1 MKKVLILNAL
11 IWGAVILVTS
21 SLMGDHENSQ
31 IIIGV
36 IVVAFTLQN
45 GFTYAFL
52 KDKDKRV

>member
-11 IWGAVILVTS
+11 VWAAVILITS
-21 SLMGDHENSQ
+21 SLMGDHENSE

-36 IVVAFTLQN
+36 IAVAFAVQN

-52 KDKDKRV
+52 KQKGTP

>member
-11 IWGAVILVTS
+11 IWGAVILITS

-31 IIIGV
+31 IFIGV
-36 IVVAFTLQN
+36 IAVAFTLQN

-52 KDKDKRV
+52 KDKGKP